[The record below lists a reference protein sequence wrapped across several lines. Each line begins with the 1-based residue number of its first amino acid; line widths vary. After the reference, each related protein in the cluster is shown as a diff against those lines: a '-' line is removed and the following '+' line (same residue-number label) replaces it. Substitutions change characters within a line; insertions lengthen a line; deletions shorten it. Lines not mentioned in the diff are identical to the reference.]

1 MKNLKSFNEFVNEAK
16 FIDYDNNE
24 SVNEALITSVID
36 RLAKED
42 SVDIDDFDGYVDH
55 FLQSGAS
62 RLGGGSSA
70 EVLQKGSSVIKIFAP
85 INDPGMTRYLSFCLQ
100 NQKNPFTPRIKK
112 ILRSWAIEEDRWIYA
127 VFMEKLME
135 SSPSFTRDLN
145 AVLLDDKF
153 EVGFKF
159 GESKKKDDKFF
170 IQFKDVIMKYSKK
183 GSEKDL
189 SDIIAFLRG
198 AMRKYKYGVDFGPQ
212 NWMMRGNQLV
222 LIDPFWPD
230 ME

>member
-1 MKNLKSFNEFVNEAK
+1 MKHIKVFEQ
-16 FIDYDNNE
+16 Y
-24 SVNEALITSVID
+24 VNEALITSIID

-42 SVDIDDFDGYVDH
+42 STEINYMGDYVNH
-55 FLQSGAS
+55 FIKLGAS
-62 RLGGGSSA
+62 KIGGGYSA
-70 EVLQKGSSVIKIFAP
+70 DILQQGSQIIKIFAP

-100 NQKNPFTPRIKK
+100 NQRNPFTPKIEK
-112 ILRSWAIEEDRWIYA
+112 ILRSWAAEEDRWLYA
-127 VFMEKLME
+127 VFMEKLE
-135 SSPSFTRDLN
+135 KSSPSFTRDLN
-145 AVLLDDKF
+145 AVFLYDDKF
-153 EVGFKF
+153 EMGFQF
-159 GESKKKDDKFF
+159 GKSKKEDDKFF

-198 AMRKYKYGVDFGPQ
+198 AMRKYKYGVDFGPH